1 MGHVLLIVTR
11 TYNDYLGEVVHMVS
25 VGVCEQQEMVR
36 EALVKA
42 IAPMKGVTVLVAEH
56 DGDSFVRAIQQH
68 KPQVMVVDVA
78 HPAGSGLD
86 IARKAKAVHGA
97 GKVVTL
103 VDEENDA
110 ALVSSYE
117 LGASAVVSKKRPIRD
132 LHQAV
137 LDVAS
142 NVNTINPVAV
152 RNAKRR
158 LEEKGHLALSHI
170 DATDRKMLELLT
182 RGYTDRQIASEVYL
196 SLQTVRNRMSRL
208 LQKFRLDNRTQ
219 LALYVERLHLFN
231 DNVATPQFHVA
242 AAAAR

>member
-1 MGHVLLIVTR
+1 
-11 TYNDYLGEVVHMVS
+11 MVS
-25 VGVCEQQEMVR
+25 IGFCEQQEMVR

-42 IAPMKGVTVLVAEH
+42 MAPMKGVTVLVAEN
-56 DGDSFVRAIQQH
+56 DGESFVQAVQQH
-68 KPQVMVVDVA
+68 KPQVMVIDVA
-78 HPAGSGLD
+78 HTNGAGLD
-86 IARKAKAVHGA
+86 VARRAKAVHGT

-110 ALVSSYE
+110 ALVNSYE
-117 LGASAVVSKKRPIRD
+117 LGASAVVSKKRPVRD

-158 LEEKGHLALSHI
+158 LEELGHMALSRI

-208 LQKFRLDNRTQ
+208 LQKFHLDNRTQ
-219 LALYVERLHLFN
+219 LALHIERMHVFGEAPL
-231 DNVATPQFHVA
+231 VSTAATTIA
-242 AAAAR
+242 AGK